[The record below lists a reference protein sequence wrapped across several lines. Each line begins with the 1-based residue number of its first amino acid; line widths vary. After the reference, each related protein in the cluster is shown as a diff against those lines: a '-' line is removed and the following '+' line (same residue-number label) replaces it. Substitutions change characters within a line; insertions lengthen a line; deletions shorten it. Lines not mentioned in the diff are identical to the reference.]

1 MGDELVKK
9 EYNDLIELAEKKEE
23 RISSTKDITMNK
35 KLFFLL
41 KKGADALKGM
51 EERVAIINGLERE
64 MAAEKEKK
72 LKIGRAAVII
82 AILMLA
88 IALGVNYYLDTSP
101 KIEQIMYEYVL
112 RNGTPLEK
120 SWLENRPGFV
130 HGLFRVDNEVYSIFN
145 KYRFELFPIMSFV
158 DSTMGWLILSATLTI
173 LYGIIAYMHKKTHLA
188 VYVPKKQKE
197 IDDAVLALQKYVN
210 ENEAN
215 LQLVPKA
222 CITSA
227 SLYSVINLYEC
238 GKADNLKEALNLA
251 DAGEF
256 REKMINISQV
266 TNELLAQVY
275 TEVNNIRGQLED
287 CLWY

>member
-51 EERVAIINGLERE
+51 EERVAVINGMERE

-72 LKIGRAAVII
+72 LRIGRAAVII
-82 AILMLA
+82 VVVLTILCNV
-88 IALGVNYYLDTSP
+88 VNAYTNSN
-101 KIEQIMYEYVL
+101 KIVQIMYEYVL
-112 RNGTPLEK
+112 ENGTPAEK
-120 SWLENRPGFV
+120 SWVENRPYFV
-130 HGLFRVDNEVYSIFN
+130 HGSFRTDSGMYDIFDKYKYEV
-145 KYRFELFPIMSFV
+145 FPVIAFIT
-158 DSTMGWLILSATLTI
+158 STKGWLILIVTLII
-173 LYGIIAYMHKKTHLA
+173 LYSIIAYMHKKTHLA

-227 SLYSVINLYEC
+227 SLYSVINFYEC

-251 DAGEF
+251 DAGAL
-256 REKMINISQV
+256 RERKINISQV
-266 TNELLAQVY
+266 TNALLAQVY
-275 TEVNNIRGQLED
+275 TKVNNIRGLLED
-287 CLWY
+287 SLWY